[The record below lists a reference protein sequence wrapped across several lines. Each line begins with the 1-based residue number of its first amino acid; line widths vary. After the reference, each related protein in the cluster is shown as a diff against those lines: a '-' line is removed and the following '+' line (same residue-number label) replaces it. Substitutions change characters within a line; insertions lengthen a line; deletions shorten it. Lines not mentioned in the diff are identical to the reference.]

1 MVKQHLAPKRAWYSL
16 QLLKSHY
23 EEQIEECDR
32 QIMELFKQSQ
42 FAKEQIDHVQALL
55 EDLELVDEWAEGT
68 ALACIE
74 HDVANK
80 S

>member
-32 QIMELFKQSQ
+32 QITELFKQSQ
-42 FAKEQIDHVQALL
+42 FAKEQINHVQALL
-55 EDLELVDEWAEGT
+55 DDLELVDEWT
-68 ALACIE
+68 AGAAITYL
-74 HDVANK
+74 DRTVKNNR
-80 S
+80 